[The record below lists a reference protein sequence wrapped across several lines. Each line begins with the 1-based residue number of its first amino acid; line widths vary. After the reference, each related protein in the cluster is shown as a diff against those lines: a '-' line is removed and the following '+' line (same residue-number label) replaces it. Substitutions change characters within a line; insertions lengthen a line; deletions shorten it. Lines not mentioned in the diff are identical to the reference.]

1 MLAAMP
7 GIHFDVVITQAE
19 IDAMAE
25 QAVHATACQL
35 AERAFPPLSSI
46 DVPEEE
52 VRALAELHAL
62 VHLQRAAQRLSEKA
76 AHTAARFGAGYPDLA
91 AALAMTRQGARKR
104 YPHLVERHAPAYHD
118 EES

>member
-7 GIHFDVVITQAE
+7 GIHFDVVITQDE

-25 QAVHATACQL
+25 QAVHATARQL
-35 AERAFPPLSSI
+35 AERAFPPRSSI
-46 DVPEEE
+46 DMPEEE

-62 VHLQRAAQRLSEKA
+62 LHLQRAAQRLSEKA